1 MRKVLATLAALA
13 VLGAAGA
20 AAFVYSGLYDISA
33 TDQHLRITY
42 LVLDKAMERAVE
54 RRARHI
60 AVPPLGGAGQLE
72 RGVALFRKHCVQC
85 HGAPGVAP
93 EAFSLALRPLP
104 VPLVRTGRDKSPQY
118 LFWIAKHGLKMTGMP
133 AFEFRLD
140 DADLWAV
147 VAFVRH
153 LPTLSP
159 DQYRAMPGTPL
170 AAAEAPLS
178 GASPPD
184 AARGKRALEQYAC
197 VGCHEIPGLVGPEAR
212 VGPTLHGIG
221 ARGTLGGVLPNT
233 PENMARWIREPQR
246 VAPGSAM
253 PDLGVTAR
261 DARDIAAHL
270 ATLR

>member
-1 MRKVLATLAALA
+1 MKKVFATLA
-13 VLGAAGA
+13 VLGVLGA
-20 AAFVYSGLYDISA
+20 LGVVAFIYSGLYDISA

-42 LVLDKAMERAVE
+42 HALDKAMERAVE
-54 RRARHI
+54 RRAKHI
-60 AVPPLGGAGQLE
+60 VVPPLGAPGQLE

-93 EAFSLALRPLP
+93 ESFALALRPLP
-104 VPLVRTGRDKSPQY
+104 VPLVRTGHDRPPEY
-118 LFWIAKHGLKMTGMP
+118 LFWIAKYGLKMTGMP
-133 AFEFRLD
+133 AFEFRMD

-147 VAFVRH
+147 VAFVKH

-159 DQYRAMPGTPL
+159 DQYRAMRATAL
-170 AAAEAPLS
+170 AITESPLS
-178 GASPPD
+178 GASD
-184 AARGKRALEQYAC
+184 AARGRRALEQYAC

-221 ARGTLGGVLPNT
+221 SRGILGGVLPNT

-246 VAPGSAM
+246 VAPGTAM
-253 PDLGVTAR
+253 PDMGVSAR

>member
-1 MRKVLATLAALA
+1 MRKVFATLAVLA
-13 VLGAAGA
+13 VLGVIGA
-20 AAFVYSGLYDISA
+20 IAFVYSGLYDISA

-42 LVLDKAMERAVE
+42 HVLDKAMERAVE
-54 RRARHI
+54 RRANAI
-60 AVPPLGGAGQLE
+60 PVPPMGTPEQLE
-72 RGVALFRKHCVQC
+72 RGVTLFRKHCVQC

-104 VPLVRTGRDKSPQY
+104 VPLVRTGHDKGPQY
-118 LFWIAKHGLKMTGMP
+118 IFWIAKYGLKMTGMP

-159 DQYRAMPGTPL
+159 EQYRALPGATLATP
-170 AAAEAPLS
+170 EAPLT
-178 GASPPD
+178 GAGD
-184 AARGKRALEQYAC
+184 AARGRRALEQYGC

-233 PENMARWIREPQR
+233 PENMARWIR
-246 VAPGSAM
+246 
-253 PDLGVTAR
+253 
-261 DARDIAAHL
+261 
-270 ATLR
+270 